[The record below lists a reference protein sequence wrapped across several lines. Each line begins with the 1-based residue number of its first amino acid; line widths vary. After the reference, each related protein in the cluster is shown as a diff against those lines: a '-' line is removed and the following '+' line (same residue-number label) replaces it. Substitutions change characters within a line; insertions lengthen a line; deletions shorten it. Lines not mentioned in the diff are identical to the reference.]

1 MTRTALHVLNG
12 IMTVLFAAA
21 AVVQYNDP
29 DPLLWIA
36 IYGAAALCC
45 ALFLFGCLPRLL
57 AVGLSGAYALGALY
71 LLARVVG
78 ASGFLAP
85 TGQEMIGVTEPGRE
99 MVGLLLTAG
108 WTGVLA
114 LQQRPSRVAA
124 GEEGGPRDSTVPE

>member
-12 IMTVLFAAA
+12 IVTVLIRGRGPC
-21 AVVQYNDP
+21 AVQRP
-29 DPLLWIA
+29 RS
-36 IYGAAALCC
+36 AALDRDLRGRG
-45 ALFLFGCLPRLL
+45 ALLRPFPVRTSPASSRRGAER
-57 AVGLSGAYALGALY
+57 GLRTRALY
-71 LLARVVG
+71 LLIRVIG
-78 ASGFLAP
+78 ASDVLAP

>member
-12 IMTVLFAAA
+12 IVTVLLAAA
-21 AVVQYNDP
+21 ALVQYNDP

-71 LLARVVG
+71 LLVRVVR
-78 ASGFLAP
+78 ASGFLAS
-85 TGQEMIGVTEPGRE
+85 TG
-99 MVGLLLTAG
+99 
-108 WTGVLA
+108 
-114 LQQRPSRVAA
+114 
-124 GEEGGPRDSTVPE
+124 